1 MKANFTE
8 TRQSLNSRI
17 NFSKK
22 SLLFSVLLA
31 LLAFTKVNAQNVNFI
46 FDPAIT
52 NTTVGQTI
60 TVHVVAQFTS
70 ANPMDAAVVNF
81 SFDNTILQAT
91 AVTNTSPTLTSF
103 VGPTFDNGTGT
114 INFVGVDLA
123 PPYQITTDTLLSITF
138 NVLAV
143 PGGGSTTL
151 VFNRPPSEAAVGGG
165 SILNTTTNGV
175 VNISAVGCGTPP
187 TATIA
192 LQAGP
197 ATCDANAF
205 NLVLSAAANGTSPF
219 DLNITSPSGTTTY
232 NDIAVGGIITNFVP
246 PSDRLWPAVQ
256 PALTNDDVP
265 YTFGVRF
272 STSVTGFVK
281 GVRFLT
287 SGDVSAV
294 PGNYTGQLW
303 TNTGTLLASGTFAGP
318 ITPDS
323 WQELLFTEPILIAAG
338 TPYVASYNI
347 GTSNF
352 YASTTG
358 GLTGPFTNGT
368 VTALAGGGLFIPGT
382 PVAFPTTATNNNYWA
397 DVIFAPNN
405 YSFALNSVTDAL
417 GCTNNPGIP
426 LQTLNV
432 TSVDCSTLPVSLIN
446 FSATPKDNAVLLRWA
461 TASEFNNLGFELQRS
476 IDGNNGW
483 TAVAFINGAGNSNS
497 TINYSYVDENLSASR
512 YYYRLKQI
520 DIDQRFAYSPIV
532 SAQLDG
538 KQAFDLQQNFPN
550 PFRGETIIR
559 FTLPQKTS
567 INLSIFDMNGRLVK
581 VLANGSKDSGT
592 HAVTLNSGILTSG
605 LYYYKLQAGDF
616 SAVKKLTIR

>member
-1 MKANFTE
+1 M
-8 TRQSLNSRI
+8 
-17 NFSKK
+17 FSII
-22 SLLFSVLLA
+22 LVLLS
-31 LLAFTKVNAQNVNFI
+31 FTKLYAQPYVNLITN
-46 FDPAIT
+46 PAVT
-52 NTTVGQTI
+52 NTTVGQNITI
-60 TVHVVAQFTS
+60 QIVADYTS
-70 ANPMDAAVVNF
+70 ANPADAFQINLGFDPAVLQVTAVSNISSLLSIIGP
-81 SFDNTILQAT
+81 SFDNTA
-91 AVTNTSPTLTSF
+91 
-103 VGPTFDNGTGT
+103 GT
-114 INFVGVDLA
+114 INFVGADLSA
-123 PPYQITTDTLLSITF
+123 PFPNADFAVLSISF
-138 NVLAV
+138 DVIAL
-143 PGGGSTTL
+143 PGGGSTNL
-151 VFNRPPSEAAVGGG
+151 IFNRPPTEVASAAV
-165 SILNTTTNGV
+165 SVLNTTTNGII
-175 VNISAVGCGTPP
+175 NISAVGCGTPP
-187 TATIA
+187 TATFSV
-192 LQAGP
+192 QAGP
-197 ATCDANAF
+197 PTCDANAF

-219 DLNITSPSGTTTY
+219 DLNITSPSGNATY
-232 NDIAVGGIITNFVP
+232 NNIAVGGIITNFVP

-323 WQELLFTEPILIAAG
+323 WQELLFTEPILISAG

-358 GLTGPFTNGT
+358 GLTAPFTNGS

-405 YSFALNSVTDAL
+405 YSFVLNSVTDAL
-417 GCTNNPGIP
+417 GCTNNPGTP

-483 TAVAFINGAGNSNS
+483 SAIAFINGAGNSNS
-497 TINYSYVDENLSASR
+497 TINYSYVDRKSFCQPVLLS
-512 YYYRLKQI
+512 LK
-520 DIDQRFAYSPIV
+520 
-532 SAQLDG
+532 
-538 KQAFDLQQNFPN
+538 
-550 PFRGETIIR
+550 
-559 FTLPQKTS
+559 
-567 INLSIFDMNGRLVK
+567 
-581 VLANGSKDSGT
+581 AN
-592 HAVTLNSGILTSG
+592 
-605 LYYYKLQAGDF
+605 
-616 SAVKKLTIR
+616 